1 MFATRTALAVLAA
14 LTLLP
19 QVSAAAEGVRL
30 RTHSGQEIGLTFG
43 HYQYKEPDLM
53 KLEGNKFGID
63 YTTTLMLDDAEQW
76 FMRVTGRYATGQVN
90 YDSNGSGSMKD
101 VDDWYTEIRGLFGK
115 DIDLGNQLFAPF
127 SGLGYRYLDNDLVGL
142 TTTGHAGYSR
152 TTNYVYLPIGTLHRI
167 ALSDTSLLESSFEF
181 DYLIYGKQKSYYSDM
196 IGYNGITA
204 ASTVENR
211 QNDGYGF
218 RLSSFYRQGPWS
230 VGPYFNYWKISKSDV
245 STTAIIQGSTGQYYA
260 VTEPKNNTYEYGI
273 KGGYSF

>member
-90 YDSNGSGSMKD
+90 YDSNGTGSMKD
-101 VDDWYTEIRGLFGK
+101 VDDWYTEIRSLFGK
-115 DIDLGNQLFAPF
+115 VNCIRIN
-127 SGLGYRYLDNDLVGL
+127 SN
-142 TTTGHAGYSR
+142 
-152 TTNYVYLPIGTLHRI
+152 I
-167 ALSDTSLLESSFEF
+167 AL
-181 DYLIYGKQKSYYSDM
+181 IKQY
-196 IGYNGITA
+196 
-204 ASTVENR
+204 
-211 QNDGYGF
+211 
-218 RLSSFYRQGPWS
+218 
-230 VGPYFNYWKISKSDV
+230 
-245 STTAIIQGSTGQYYA
+245 
-260 VTEPKNNTYEYGI
+260 
-273 KGGYSF
+273 